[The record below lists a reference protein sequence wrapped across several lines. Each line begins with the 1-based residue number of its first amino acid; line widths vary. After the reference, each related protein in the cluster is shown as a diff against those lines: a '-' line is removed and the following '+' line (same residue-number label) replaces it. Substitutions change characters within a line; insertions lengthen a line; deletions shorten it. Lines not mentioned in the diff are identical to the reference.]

1 MPSPTSLRSVSPE
14 SAPDRVPTPTANDFP
29 TPAGQI
35 FTVTKRDQGL
45 VSPAESAFSFF
56 DEGSPHA
63 MSTSNLMEERA
74 RSRPMERGTP
84 GESTYTAINT
94 GNQDQNE
101 LRRNKSQYYTEVFS
115 YREPNLSPRDR
126 ISKDSVITAEIKT
139 NVIITDEI
147 NFLQDFSQ
155 HLSQRYQRP
164 ISSIFIT
171 LKHSECLLYAG
182 TFDQAYILTMSA
194 LPSQVLPTTNKRN
207 AALIQAFLADS
218 LGVAAT
224 RGVVRFVSIPE
235 ENLAFNGTTVF
246 GQIENLQK
254 SPNKEIFSD
263 VASISG
269 VRSALHSRAAS
280 RAQSRRPSVSKP
292 PSRDGYSFYP
302 TTRPPSPHLRG
313 PPIPTLPNGNNAM
326 DRRAEKAQKVG
337 KRRSF
342 FGFFGR

>member
-1 MPSPTSLRSVSPE
+1 MLT
-14 SAPDRVPTPTANDFP
+14 
-29 TPAGQI
+29 
-35 FTVTKRDQGL
+35 
-45 VSPAESAFSFF
+45 
-56 DEGSPHA
+56 
-63 MSTSNLMEERA
+63 NLC
-74 RSRPMERGTP
+74 
-84 GESTYTAINT
+84 
-94 GNQDQNE
+94 
-101 LRRNKSQYYTEVFS
+101 VF
-115 YREPNLSPRDR
+115 
-126 ISKDSVITAEIKT
+126 K
-139 NVIITDEI
+139 ITDEI

-164 ISSIFIT
+164 ISSIFIS

-182 TFDQAYILTMSA
+182 TFDQAYILTISA
-194 LPSQVLPTTNKRN
+194 LPSQILPTTNKRN
-207 AALIQAFLADS
+207 AALIQAFVADS

-224 RGVVRFVSIPE
+224 RGVVRFIGIPE

-254 SPNKEIFSD
+254 SPNKETFSD

-269 VRSALHSRAAS
+269 MRSALHSRAAS
-280 RAQSRRPSVSKP
+280 RVQSRRQSISKP

-302 TTRPPSPHLRG
+302 TARPPSPHLMG

-342 FGFFGR
+342 FGFFAR